1 MDSFALVAL
10 AVIAGIPALY
20 LAARIWHEPFV
31 GLWLWVA
38 LLPASVRATSLMGY
52 SAGQGPALLQ
62 KLTLNDPLLLLTGL
76 ASISVGSGASG
87 ILRGRQAHSI
97 VALFVGFCGVGL
109 LSALVN
115 DTGGRCLIDLAT
127 YSWLCLSLVIICRL
141 VDTRLRAQQILSA
154 LGWAAVIAC
163 AASAA
168 GTVLV
173 LSGTVDGWLVA
184 GGRVT
189 GLFEEPQQVQSF
201 MMIVTPFLCATALGT
216 GTKIH
221 WRLGAGVLIFLAFL
235 SVVSSGTRAGTIFMG
250 LSICL
255 MVMMTSPRT
264 GAVWMGILAL
274 IAGAAWQLVVH
285 HGSEVPFGIRRALSI
300 VESASYELRDL
311 SHGRA
316 DQLETWGT
324 VFAEHALLGVGLDQ
338 FRNGVPQLVLGGKA
352 QEMHNSYLAV
362 LAETGLVG
370 GVLMLGLLG
379 IALRRSI
386 SFLWRAWRR
395 GSPGELDIA
404 RALLVAYIGLLLY
417 GTIQQGLRQRHFWLV
432 IALIVSLPQI
442 CASSRRER
450 LAWTG
455 YLGSSSP
462 PRRGVRQGAS

>member
-1 MDSFALVAL
+1 MDSFALLSL

-20 LAARIWHEPFV
+20 LAARIWHQPFL

-52 SAGQGPALLQ
+52 PAGQGPALLQ

-76 ASISVGSGASG
+76 ASISVGSGVSG
-87 ILRGRQAHSI
+87 ILRGRQGRRI
-97 VALFVGFCGVGL
+97 VALFGGFCGVGL
-109 LSALVN
+109 LSALLN
-115 DTGGRCLIDLAT
+115 DTGGKCLIDLAT

-141 VDTRLRAQQILSA
+141 VDTRMRAQQILAA
-154 LGWAAVIAC
+154 LGWAAVISC

-168 GTVLV
+168 GTFFV
-173 LSGTVDGWLVA
+173 LSGTVDGWLIA

-201 MMIVTPFLCATALGT
+201 MMVVTPFLCATALGT
-216 GTKIH
+216 GTQIH

-235 SVVSSGTRAGTIFMG
+235 SVVSSGTRAGTILMG

-255 MVMMTSPRT
+255 MVMMTSPRA
-264 GAVWMGILAL
+264 GAVWIGILVL

-285 HGSEVPFGIRRALSI
+285 HGSEVPFGIRRALSL
-300 VESASYELRDL
+300 VEAASYELRDL

-316 DQLETWGT
+316 DQLEVWGT
-324 VFAEHALLGVGLDQ
+324 VFAKHALLGVGLDQ
-338 FRNGVPQLVLGGKA
+338 FRDNVPELVLGGKA

-362 LAETGLVG
+362 LAETGLAG
-370 GVLMLGLLG
+370 GLLMLGLLG
-379 IALRRSI
+379 TALTRSI
-386 SFLWRAWRR
+386 SFLCGAWRR

-417 GTIQQGLRQRHFWLV
+417 GMVQQGLRQRH
-432 IALIVSLPQI
+432 S
-442 CASSRRER
+442 
-450 LAWTG
+450 G
-455 YLGSSSP
+455 
-462 PRRGVRQGAS
+462 